1 MSCNCSTPNQC
12 DSPQTCLC
20 GITLNI
26 YNSTGVLVETV
37 ESNILNGEG
46 GIYYQVF
53 GSTAFSG
60 QLGTGYTLTIY
71 YNYALNRWEMSYY
84 NETLELNIVIG
95 VLYGL
100 TSEDCPL
107 SNCWDLDCIAVAFNV
122 LGVFDSYFSW
132 GGNYI
137 NGRKSY
143 TFTSGWSGPDI
154 NYRVSWTPDSSTI
167 VGTFAPPGTPAWV
180 VEEEVN
186 PGVWQPSGAFLFNDN
201 QCPYGTYIVTFVGP
215 DTRFSFTDL
224 GVTGFDMKSTATDCG
239 CCDTEVI
246 VTIDGD
252 EYTASVQYDEY
263 GNILGYNGVT
273 YYTFTIEETTYYL
286 FFLDGQWV
294 VKLTLSISGPT
305 LANLNLTN
313 ECPFGAYNTF
323 AYTSLS
329 VKGIECFDCCDYYTP
344 KNRNLLKKKKAIFVD
359 EISSIRSKEI
369 FGFKCGTD
377 WDYLFKKHLIFDVL
391 WCLPYG
397 VLCEEDEQC
406 LINNLNENCN
416 C

>member
-1 MSCNCSTPNQC
+1 MSCTCSSTNQC
-12 DSPQTCLC
+12 DNLQTCLC

-26 YNSTGVLVETV
+26 YNSTGVLVETI
-37 ESNILNGEG
+37 ESNILIGEG
-46 GIYYQVF
+46 GTYYEIV
-53 GSTAFSG
+53 GSTAFSSE
-60 QLGTGYTLTIY
+60 LGTGYTLTIY
-71 YNYALNRWEMSYY
+71 YNYELDRWEMSYY
-84 NETLELNIVIG
+84 NETLDLNIVIG

-100 TSEDCPL
+100 SDNDCPL
-107 SNCWDLDCIAVAFNV
+107 SNCWDLDCIALGFNV
-122 LGVFDSYFSW
+122 LGVFDSYFPW
-132 GGNYI
+132 DGDYI
-137 NGRKSY
+137 NGKKSY
-143 TFTSGWSGPDI
+143 EFTSDWSGSDI
-154 NYRVSWTPDSSTI
+154 NYSLSW
-167 VGTFAPPGTPAWV
+167 GLAPPVALAPAGTLCWILTDADTDQLV
-180 VEEEVN
+180 
-186 PGVWQPSGAFLFNDN
+186 GFLFGANN
-201 QCPYGTYIVTFVGP
+201 CPYGVYISNWNGDP
-215 DTRFSFTDL
+215 TRFSFTDL
-224 GVTGFDMKSTATDCG
+224 GVSGFDMKSIATDCG

-246 VTIDGD
+246 VTIDGE
-252 EYTASVQYDEY
+252 EYTASVQYDAY
-263 GNILGYNGVT
+263 GNILGYEGVT

-294 VKLTLSISGPT
+294 VKLALSISGPT

-323 AYTSLS
+323 AFPSLS

-344 KNRNLLKKKKAIFVD
+344 RNRNLLKKKKAIFVD

-397 VLCEEDEQC
+397 VLCDDEEQC

>member
-1 MSCNCSTPNQC
+1 MSCTCSSTNQC
-12 DSPQTCLC
+12 DNLQTCLC

-26 YNSTGVLVETV
+26 YNSTGVLVETI
-37 ESNILNGEG
+37 ESNILIGEG
-46 GIYYQVF
+46 GTYYEIV
-53 GSTAFSG
+53 GSTAFSSE
-60 QLGTGYTLTIY
+60 LGTGYTLTIY
-71 YNYALNRWEMSYY
+71 YNYELDRWEMSYY
-84 NETLELNIVIG
+84 NETLDLNIVIG

-100 TSEDCPL
+100 SDNDCPL
-107 SNCWDLDCIAVAFNV
+107 SNCWDLDCIALGFNV
-122 LGVFDSYFSW
+122 LGVFDIYFSW
-132 GGNYI
+132 DGDYI
-137 NGRKSY
+137 NGKKSY
-143 TFTSGWSGPDI
+143 EFTSDWSGSDI
-154 NYRVSWTPDSSTI
+154 NYSLSW
-167 VGTFAPPGTPAWV
+167 GLAPPVALAPAGTLCWILTDTDTDLPV
-180 VEEEVN
+180 
-186 PGVWQPSGAFLFNDN
+186 GFLFGANN
-201 QCPYGTYIVTFVGP
+201 CPYGVYISNWNGDP
-215 DTRFSFTDL
+215 TRFSFTDL
-224 GVTGFDMKSTATDCG
+224 GVSGFDMKSIATDCG

-246 VTIDGD
+246 VTIDGE
-252 EYTASVQYDEY
+252 EYTASVQYDAY
-263 GNILGYNGVT
+263 GNILGYEGVT

-323 AYTSLS
+323 AFPSLS

-344 KNRNLLKKKKAIFVD
+344 RNRNLLKKKKAIFVD

-397 VLCEEDEQC
+397 VLCEDDEQC